1 MDCNLD
7 LEKVAEAIATMK
19 TTDASTA
26 IGCAVIDAAETA
38 SHMFRGSLG
47 LDITGLVIERIE
59 IAKAG
64 AAMKVRQESATVSK
78 EFLED
83 IRKKAKVVAG
93 LNTPK
98 RRGRPP
104 KADAERKEG

>member
-47 LDITGLVIERIE
+47 LDITGLVIERIG

-64 AAMKVRQESATVSK
+64 DARMVREDSATISK
-78 EFLED
+78 ESLDALRE
-83 IRKKAKVVAG
+83 KAKVVAG
-93 LNTPK
+93 LAPK

-104 KADAERKEG
+104 KKETDNV

>member
-47 LDITGLVIERIE
+47 LDITGLVIERIG
-59 IAKAG
+59 IAKAR
-64 AAMKVRQESATVSK
+64 AASKVRQESATVNK
-78 EFLED
+78 EFREALRE
-83 IRKKAKVVAG
+83 KAKVVAG

-98 RRGRPP
+98 RRRRPP

>member
-64 AAMKVRQESATVSK
+64 AARKVRQESATVSK
-78 EFLED
+78 EFREALRE
-83 IRKKAKVVAG
+83 KAKVVAS

-104 KADAERKEG
+104 RKETDNV

>member
-1 MDCNLD
+1 MDCNID

-38 SHMFRGSLG
+38 SHMFRGSMG

-64 AAMKVRQESATVSK
+64 AARKVLDESATVSK
-78 EFLED
+78 EFREALRE
-83 IRKKAKVVAG
+83 KAKVVAG
-93 LNTPK
+93 LAPK
-98 RRGRPP
+98 RCGRPP
-104 KADAERKEG
+104 KKEGA

>member
-19 TTDASTA
+19 TTEASTA

-38 SHMFRGSLG
+38 SHMFRGSIG

-59 IAKAG
+59 IAKG
-64 AAMKVRQESATVSK
+64 GSAR
-78 EFLED
+78 L
-83 IRKKAKVVAG
+83 A
-93 LNTPK
+93 PK
-98 RRGRPP
+98 RRGRKP
-104 KADAERKEG
+104 KKETDNA

>member
-47 LDITGLVIERIE
+47 LDITGLVIERIG

-64 AAMKVRQESATVSK
+64 AARTVRQEFATVSN
-78 EFLED
+78 EFREALRE
-83 IRKKAKVVAG
+83 KAKVVAG
-93 LNTPK
+93 LAPK

-104 KADAERKEG
+104 KKETDNV

>member
-47 LDITGLVIERIE
+47 LDITGLVIERIG
-59 IAKAG
+59 IAKEGTAR
-64 AAMKVRQESATVSK
+64 KVREALR
-78 EFLED
+78 E
-83 IRKKAKVVAG
+83 KAKVVAG
-93 LNTPK
+93 LEPK

-104 KADAERKEG
+104 KKTATEKEG

>member
-1 MDCNLD
+1 MDCNMD
-7 LEKVAEAIATMK
+7 LEKVSKAIATMK

-47 LDITGLVIERIE
+47 LDITGLVIERIG

-64 AAMKVRQESATVSK
+64 AAMMGYEP
-78 EFLED
+78 L
-83 IRKKAKVVAG
+83 RKKAKVAAG
-93 LNTPK
+93 LAPK

-104 KADAERKEG
+104 RKETDNV

>member
-59 IAKAG
+59 LAKEAG
-64 AAMKVRQESATVSK
+64 HSEI
-78 EFLED
+78 EIF
-83 IRKKAKVVAG
+83 RKKAAVVAG
-93 LNTPK
+93 VAPK

-104 KADAERKEG
+104 KSAANEG

>member
-47 LDITGLVIERIE
+47 LDITGLVIERVG

-64 AAMKVRQESATVSK
+64 AAMKVREALR
-78 EFLED
+78 E
-83 IRKKAKVVAG
+83 KANVVAG

-104 KADAERKEG
+104 KAGAASKEG

>member
-47 LDITGLVIERIE
+47 LDITGLVIERIG

-64 AAMKVRQESATVSK
+64 AASKVREALR
-78 EFLED
+78 E
-83 IRKKAKVVAG
+83 KANVVAG

-104 KADAERKEG
+104 KKETDNV

>member
-19 TTDASTA
+19 TTEASTA

-47 LDITGLVIERIE
+47 LDITGLVIERIG
-59 IAKAG
+59 IAKKAG
-64 AAMKVRQESATVSK
+64 PTEKDLLRE
-78 EFLED
+78 
-83 IRKKAKVVAG
+83 KAKVVAG
-93 LNTPK
+93 LAPK

-104 KADAERKEG
+104 KKETDNV

>member
-7 LEKVAEAIATMK
+7 LEKVAKAIATMK

-47 LDITGLVIERIE
+47 LDITGLVIERIG
-59 IAKAG
+59 IAKAN
-64 AAMKVRQESATVSK
+64 AESKVREALR
-78 EFLED
+78 E
-83 IRKKAKVVAG
+83 KAKVVAG
-93 LNTPK
+93 LAPK

>member
-64 AAMKVRQESATVSK
+64 AARKVREESATVSK
-78 EFLED
+78 EFREALRE
-83 IRKKAKVVAG
+83 KAKVIAG
-93 LNTPK
+93 LAPK

>member
-7 LEKVAEAIATMK
+7 LEKVADAIATMK

-47 LDITGLVIERIE
+47 LDITGLVIERIG

-64 AAMKVRQESATVSK
+64 AARKVRE
-78 EFLED
+78 
-83 IRKKAKVVAG
+83 KAKVAG
-93 LNTPK
+93 LVPK
-98 RRGRPP
+98 HRGRPP
-104 KADAERKEG
+104 KKETDNV

>member
-7 LEKVAEAIATMK
+7 LEMVAEAIATMK

-47 LDITGLVIERIE
+47 IDITGLVIERIG
-59 IAKAG
+59 IAKKARPTETD
-64 AAMKVRQESATVSK
+64 ALRE
-78 EFLED
+78 
-83 IRKKAKVVAG
+83 KAKVVAG
-93 LNTPK
+93 LAPK

>member
-7 LEKVAEAIATMK
+7 LEKVAMAIATMK

-64 AAMKVRQESATVSK
+64 SARKVCEESATVSK
-78 EFLED
+78 EFREALRE
-83 IRKKAKVVAG
+83 KANVVAG
-93 LNTPK
+93 LAPK
-98 RRGRPP
+98 RRVRPP
-104 KADAERKEG
+104 RKETDNV

>member
-47 LDITGLVIERIE
+47 LDITGLVIERIG

-64 AAMKVRQESATVSK
+64 AARKVREALR
-78 EFLED
+78 E
-83 IRKKAKVVAG
+83 KAKVVAG
-93 LNTPK
+93 LAPRK
-98 RRGRPP
+98 RGRKP
-104 KADAERKEG
+104 RKETDNV

>member
-7 LEKVAEAIATMK
+7 LEKVAEAISTMK

-47 LDITGLVIERIE
+47 LDITGLVIERIG

-64 AAMKVRQESATVSK
+64 AARKVRQESATVI
-78 EFLED
+78 EALRE
-83 IRKKAKVVAG
+83 KAKVVAG

-104 KADAERKEG
+104 RKETDNA

>member
-47 LDITGLVIERIE
+47 LDITGLVIERIG

-64 AAMKVRQESATVSK
+64 AARKVREALR
-78 EFLED
+78 E
-83 IRKKAKVVAG
+83 KAKEVAG
-93 LNTPK
+93 MAPK

-104 KADAERKEG
+104 RKETDNV

>member
-1 MDCNLD
+1 MDCNID
-7 LEKVAEAIATMK
+7 LEKVAEAIVTMK

-38 SHMFRGSLG
+38 SHMFRGSMG

-64 AAMKVRQESATVSK
+64 AARKVLDESATVSK
-78 EFLED
+78 EFREALRE
-83 IRKKAKVVAG
+83 KANVVAG
-93 LNTPK
+93 LAPK

-104 KADAERKEG
+104 KKEGA